1 MGDRRILILYG
12 SQTGTAQD
20 VAEKCAREAK
30 RRLLSTRVMPLDDY
44 SVVNLLN
51 EELVLFVCATT
62 GQGDPPENMKM
73 FWKFIMRKNLPNNSL
88 MKMKFAVLGLGDSS
102 YQKFNFIAKKLYKR
116 LVQLGAEGLQSVGL
130 ADDQHDLGAD
140 AVIYPW
146 MRDLWQNVLSLYP
159 LPPGQQIIPP
169 DVRPPPRYKVEINP
183 AEDRV
188 LGVSSSES
196 NGISQF
202 GKDCPFHAPLI
213 SNERLTSDDHWQ
225 DVRLIRLDVRGSGI
239 KYDPGDVVM
248 IQPQNSEDS
257 VQEFLTLMKLDP
269 QQRFTLQQNDPN
281 IPLPSQLP
289 QPCSVHHLV
298 QHYLDINSVPRRSFF
313 EFMALFSTNEL
324 EKEKLQEFCTPE
336 GQEEL
341 YSYCNRVKRSILEVL
356 QDFPHTSSWLPFE
369 YLFDVIPQ
377 LQPRAFSIASS
388 QVVHPDEIQIL
399 MAVVEYKTR
408 LQKPRRGVCSTWL
421 SRLKVA
427 ERPVVPLWVKK
438 GTIVF
443 PKEAVTPVI
452 MVGPGTGVAPFR
464 SFIQERSTA
473 PSSRNIL
480 FFGCRNRDKDFLCK
494 EEWESAV
501 NKGYLELYTAFS
513 RDQEE
518 KVYVHHVM
526 SDKGAL
532 LWKLLEE
539 EKAWFFIAG
548 NAKQMP
554 DDVKSALHYIIQ
566 QHGHMLSA
574 EADSYIH
581 RLEQTRR
588 FQAETWS

>member
-1 MGDRRILILYG
+1 MDDRKILILYG

-20 VAEKCAREAK
+20 VAEKLAREAK
-30 RRLLSTRVMPLDDY
+30 RRFLSTRVMALDDY
-44 SVVNLLN
+44 NVVNLLH

-62 GQGDPPENMKM
+62 GQGDPPDNMKV

-88 MKMKFAVLGLGDSS
+88 TKMKFAVLGLGDSS

-116 LVQLGAEGLQSVGL
+116 LLQLGAHCLQSVGL

-146 MRDLWQNVLSLYP
+146 MKSLWEGVLRLYP
-159 LPPGQQIIPP
+159 LPPGQEIIPA
-169 DVRPPPRYKVEINP
+169 DVKPPPRFKVAFNP

-188 LGVSSSES
+188 NTVPTSVS
-196 NGISQF
+196 NGISQYT
-202 GKDCPFHAPLI
+202 GDHPFHASLI

-225 DVRLIRLDVRGSGI
+225 DVRLIRLDIEGSGI
-239 KYDPGDVVM
+239 KYNPGDVVM

-257 VQEFLTLMKLDP
+257 VTEFIMLMKLDP
-269 QQRFTLQQNDPN
+269 QKRFTLQQNDPN
-281 IPLPSQLP
+281 IPLPSLLP
-289 QPCSVHHLV
+289 QPCSVRHLV

-356 QDFPHTSSWLPFE
+356 QDFPHTSSVLPFE
-369 YLFDVIPQ
+369 YFFDVIPQ

-388 QVVHPDEIQIL
+388 QVVFPNEIQIL

-421 SRLKVA
+421 SRLKVTD
-427 ERPVVPLWVKK
+427 RPVVPVWVKK
-438 GTIVF
+438 GTIAF
-443 PKEAVTPVI
+443 PRDAVTPVI

-464 SFIQERSTA
+464 SFIQERSSVT
-473 PSSRNIL
+473 SNGTVL
-480 FFGCRNRDKDFLCK
+480 FFGCRNRDKDFLCQ
-494 EEWESAV
+494 EEWEAAV
-501 NKGYLELYTAFS
+501 DKGRLQIYTAFS

-518 KVYVHHVM
+518 KVYVQHLILE
-526 SDKGAL
+526 KAAI
-532 LWKLLEE
+532 LWKLLDE

-554 DDVKSALHYIIQ
+554 DDVKSALHTVIQ
-566 QHGHMLSA
+566 ENGHMTSQ
-574 EADSYIH
+574 EADAYLH

-588 FQAETWS
+588 YQAETWS